1 MSDIRLM
8 QDRRDE
14 LIAEAKSNVGDPCPE
29 TSQALLWMA
38 NKAVI
43 LEEKLKV
50 ARKRNSELM
59 ELVAV
64 EGKS

>member
-1 MSDIRLM
+1 MSDIKLI

-29 TSQALLWMA
+29 ISQTLLWMA
-38 NKAVI
+38 NKAVV

-50 ARKRNSELM
+50 ARKRNSEFDG
-59 ELVAV
+59 V
-64 EGKS
+64 GCCK